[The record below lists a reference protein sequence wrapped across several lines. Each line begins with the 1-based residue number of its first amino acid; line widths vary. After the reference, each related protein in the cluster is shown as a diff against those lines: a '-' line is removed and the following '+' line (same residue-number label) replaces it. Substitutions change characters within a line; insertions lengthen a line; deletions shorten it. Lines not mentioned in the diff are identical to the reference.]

1 MNLTYLKTILLVIF
15 ITTFSSRYWAQS
27 EPEIMNYLSKICI
40 NDSIVKTLAVPNKEG
55 DSLKMFY
62 FAPIDINKYGLA
74 VYDYD
79 GFRVTFETASN
90 LLFAKVPFGKITIL
104 DYTGKSC
111 TMLVEISG
119 TGDRQ
124 AQNLWQQGIFTF
136 QLAKG
141 GRWLLSDVQYSLQP
155 YMGGYSPKKGKK

>member
-1 MNLTYLKTILLVIF
+1 MKRIYTKIILAISILSTSSAF
-15 ITTFSSRYWAQS
+15 ISAQS
-27 EPEIMNYLSKICI
+27 EPEIMNFLSKICI
-40 NDSIVKTLAVPNKEG
+40 NDSIYKTLAVPNKED

-119 TGDRQ
+119 TGDRK

-136 QLAKG
+136 QIAKG
-141 GRWLLSDVQYSLQP
+141 GRWLLSNVQYSLQP
-155 YMGGYSPKKGKK
+155 YMGGYTPKKVKK

>member
-1 MNLTYLKTILLVIF
+1 MKSAFYKILLVF
-15 ITTFSSRYWAQS
+15 VVSSSITSKFSAQA
-27 EPEIMNYLSKICI
+27 EPEIMNFLSKICI
-40 NDSIVKTLAVPNKEG
+40 NDSIVKTLAVPNKED

-74 VYDYD
+74 VYDYE
-79 GFRVTFETASN
+79 GYRVTFETASN